1 MKKFI
6 TIYSIALSLV
16 MLLAVIHFK
25 RYCDSMKK
33 EVTPHYKLIKK
44 EVHDTIIIHEP
55 QPAETVFVP
64 VPADVDTS
72 EILENYFANLIY
84 VDTIHANE
92 YVDIRIVDSVSQ
104 NKLQSHFVE
113 ILSLPDVYVPPNAG
127 SSRCLALGGLA
138 GFNVAILKAD
148 YSLNRHTMSVGYD
161 FRNKTPVFGYSFKIF
176 SWK

>member
-1 MKKFI
+1 MKRFI
-6 TIYSIALSLV
+6 TLYSLSLSLII
-16 MLLAVIHFK
+16 LLGIIHLK
-25 RYCDSMKK
+25 RCC
-33 EVTPHYKLIKK
+33 EQERQRETVTYKLIKR
-44 EVHDTIIIHEP
+44 EVHDTIVVHEP

-64 VPADVDTS
+64 VPADVDTA
-72 EILENYFANLIY
+72 EILESYFAKLVY

-104 NKLQSHFVE
+104 NRLQSHIVE
-113 ILSLPDVYVPPNAG
+113 ILSLPDVYVPPNAS
-127 SSRCLALGGLA
+127 SSRCLALGGGA